1 MVDVKG
7 GISCALVIVNYNG
20 AEYLARCLES
30 VAKLTVK
37 PGKVVVAD
45 NGSTDGSAAA
55 ALSVSGLNVELME
68 MGANLGF
75 AAANNRVIESLS
87 SYEWIALLNPDAFP
101 EPDWLECLMAA
112 TLAHPDVDS
121 FSSRMMLDSDA
132 SKLDGAGDVL
142 HFTGLAWRRGHGRS
156 LTAVDLLPREA
167 FSPCGGAALYR
178 RSTFITAGGFDE
190 DFFCYLEDVDLGFRL
205 QLMGHRCMY
214 IPSAVVRHVGSA
226 ITGLNSDFSIYHGH
240 RNLSLMYLKNMPFLL
255 FWLFL
260 PFHVVMVFLVGSL
273 FVRRGRGRIFIKA
286 KFDAAL
292 GVGKTLKK
300 RCYIQKRRRIGYGRL
315 LSLLNFGIF
324 RN

>member
-20 AEYLARCLES
+20 AECLARCLDS

-37 PGKVVVAD
+37 PEKVVVAD
-45 NGSTDGSAAA
+45 NASTDGSASA

-68 MGANLGF
+68 MGENLGF

-87 SYEWIALLNPDAFP
+87 SYEWVALLNPDAFP

-112 TLAHPDVDS
+112 TLAYPDVDS

-156 LTAVDLLPREA
+156 LADSDLLPREA

-178 RSTFITAGGFDE
+178 CSTFITAGGFDE

-205 QLMGHRCMY
+205 QLLGHRCMY
-214 IPSAVVRHVGSA
+214 IPSAVVQHMGSA
-226 ITGLNSDFSIYHGH
+226 ITGLNSDFSIYHSH
-240 RNLSLMYLKNMPFLL
+240 RNLSLMYLKNMPSLL

-260 PFHVVMVFLVGSL
+260 PFHIVMIFLVGS
-273 FVRRGRGRIFIKA
+273 FFARRGHGRIFLRA

-292 GVGKTLKK
+292 RVDKTLKK
-300 RCYIQKRRRIGYGRL
+300 RSHIQKNRRVGYARL
-315 LSLLNFGIF
+315 LSLLNFGLF